1 MRALTFDPS
10 TDRWTLQSL
19 PAPEAHGH
27 DVLIRVE
34 ACGLNPVDAKI
45 ALWKG
50 AVPGMDDRRVAGLD
64 VSGEVAAVG
73 EDVTGWTVGDRVLTH
88 GNMFRPHGGL
98 AELTVQ
104 DARTLVP
111 HPEGVDAATAA
122 ATPCA
127 GWTAWRAL
135 HDRLRLTAA
144 DTLLVAGGSGGVGG
158 FALQAARDAGLRTV
172 IATTT
177 ARNADY
183 ARSQGATHVID
194 YATEDVVSRVHEITG
209 GAGVTRG
216 LDTVGGA
223 NARLVADS
231 LGFEGEMV
239 ELVDLVDAR
248 PCARAFDLGLGFHQL
263 SLGSGHRNG
272 DAGRRTLTRV
282 GAAVNRALEDGRVTA
297 PRLEVIELEAAGDA
311 LESML
316 DQRTVGKIVVRLP
329 WG

>member
-27 DVLIRVE
+27 DVLIQVE

-50 AVPGMDDRRVAGLD
+50 AATDMDDRWVAGLD
-64 VSGEVAAVG
+64 VSGEVVAVG
-73 EDVTGWTVGDRVLTH
+73 EDVTDWQVGDRVLTH

-111 HPEGVDAATAA
+111 HPAGVEAATAA

-144 DTLLVAGGSGGVGG
+144 DSLLVAGGSGGVGG
-158 FALQAARDAGLRTV
+158 FALQVARNAGLRTV
-172 IATTT
+172 IATTS

-194 YATEDVVSRVHEITG
+194 YATEDVVARVHEITG
-209 GAGVTRG
+209 GAGVARG
-216 LDTVGGA
+216 LDTVGGE

-231 LGFEGEMV
+231 LGFEGQMV
-239 ELVDLVDAR
+239 ELVDVVDAT

-272 DAGRRTLTRV
+272 DAGRRTLTRA
-282 GAAVNRALEDGRVTA
+282 GAAFNQALEDSRVTV
-297 PRLEVIELEAAGDA
+297 PRLEVIELDAAGGA

-316 DQRTVGKIVVRLP
+316 EQRTVGKVVVRLQ
-329 WG
+329 